1 MAVQVKRQRAAQAKG
16 TDPIDAILE
25 WITRKGASLQQFKMP
40 AESADYQAWRHRFMN
55 DRLRVVLKWIIIPCV
70 LTLLAQNIY
79 IIVFNAEQFNS
90 DVAKLYGPTVVEQ
103 FRNVNLALIPG
114 ILVPLVVCLIMQRT
128 QWGQRHPAAIFL
140 SISWSLTLSEQ
151 LICTLFGLPA
161 PPGWT
166 MEFLG
171 TALMIPLCWRLHLV
185 AQLVPIAYYVVV
197 YPLLGITKIG
207 TRSIYDSYAIGAILS
222 VFWVCLICDLAVYM
236 YERLK
241 RSEFESQRQL
251 RVFLHSV
258 SHDLKT
264 PVMGTS
270 VVLQGLLETAKR
282 KGNGEKIGVDHIL
295 LEQLLEG
302 SDRQLELIDSLLNA
316 YRAEAQGILLSC
328 EPLTLSSVL
337 DTVLCDLSSLLVQNR
352 IQVMNHIRSDLP
364 LVHGDRTQLWRVF
377 SNLISNALKHNP
389 SGVTLTLEAEVCW
402 QPGKEQFG
410 FGDRPVRQPTFPTIL
425 CRIRDSG
432 IGIPVE
438 QQSRLFDLYTR
449 GSRARYMPGIGLGLY
464 LCRQIIAAHGGEIG
478 VISQPGE
485 GATFWFTLPIYQ
497 PDAEGGQIDQPPL
510 PFAL

>member
-1 MAVQVKRQRAAQAKG
+1 MAVQVKRQRAIQARG
-16 TDPIDAILE
+16 ADPIDAILE
-25 WITRKGASLQQFKMP
+25 WITRKGTSVLQRFKMP
-40 AESADYQAWRHRFMN
+40 AESADYQAWRRRFMN

-79 IIVFNAEQFNS
+79 VIVFNADQFNS
-90 DVAKLYGPTVVEQ
+90 DIAKLYGPTVVEQ
-103 FRNVNLALIPG
+103 LRKANLALIPG
-114 ILVPLVVCLIMQRT
+114 ILVPLIACLVVQRS

-282 KGNGEKIGVDHIL
+282 QGGGDRIGVDRTL

-302 SDRQLELIDSLLNA
+302 SDRQLELIDSLLSA

-328 EPLTLSSVL
+328 EPLALSSVL
-337 DTVLCDLSSLLVQNR
+337 DTVLSDLSSLLVQNR
-352 IQVMNHIRSDLP
+352 IQVVNQIRSDLP
-364 LVHGDRTQLWRVF
+364 LVNGDRTQLWRVF

-389 SGVTLTLEAEVCW
+389 SGITLTLEADVHW
-402 QPGKEQFG
+402 QTGKRQSG
-410 FGDRPVRQPTFPTIL
+410 GDRPVCQSTVPVIL

-438 QQSRLFDLYTR
+438 QQSHLFELYTR

-464 LCRQIIAAHGGEIG
+464 LCRQIVAAHGGEMG

-485 GATFWFTLPIYQ
+485 GATFWFTLPLYQ
-497 PDAEGGQIDQPPL
+497 PDAEGNQSNQPPL